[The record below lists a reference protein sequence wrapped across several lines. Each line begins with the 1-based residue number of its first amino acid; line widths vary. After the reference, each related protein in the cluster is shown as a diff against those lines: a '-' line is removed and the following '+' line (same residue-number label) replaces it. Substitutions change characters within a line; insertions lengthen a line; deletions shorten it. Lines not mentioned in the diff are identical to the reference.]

1 MWLLL
6 SVADVVVDAVVAVV
20 VAVAVVVVA
29 APVAVAF
36 VFGVAIAA
44 AAAVAAAAVL
54 GCDVDV
60 YARRPT
66 GFFYRFLPQI
76 LHSKCRSHR
85 CGRCFVHH
93 AEALLE
99 YQ

>member
-1 MWLLL
+1 ML
-6 SVADVVVDAVVAVV
+6 SVADVV

-44 AAAVAAAAVL
+44 AAAVAAAAVVVVL
-54 GCDVDV
+54 GRDVDV

-66 GFFYRFLPQI
+66 CFFYRFLPPI